1 MKQKIWVIYFSLPR
15 MQAKLISQL
24 NLILLFPY
32 LPPSIYSPQSSQPN
46 LVRTNLITSLSHLKS
61 SRISSWNLRW
71 NPQALPWMS
80 SPSLSSFLTTCL
92 VHITPAALVFIWFLD
107 YIFTRDLCSSHD
119 FLLECSIPWSSHGIS
134 CQSSVSFN
142 ATSSERS
149 PLSPPATE
157 ALSITLPSS
166 NSLHITHHYWWQLFT
181 ICLSHLPHEF
191 NGTQNLFLSLSL
203 LHPQWQESCSVK
215 EGVNEKKKKIHK
227 RTSDKTELT
236 DNASLK
242 LPRKQKGFIHY
253 NVSLV
258 GYRINTVKFRE
269 INYRV

>member
-1 MKQKIWVIYFSLPR
+1 MKQKIWVIYFSLTR

-24 NLILLFPY
+24 YLILLFPY

-80 SPSLSSFLTTCL
+80 SASLSSFLTTCL
-92 VHITPAALVFIWFLD
+92 VHITPAAPVFIWFLD

-203 LHPQWQESCSVK
+203 LHPQWRESCSVK
-215 EGVNEKKKKIHK
+215 EGVNEKKKKSTKGQAIK
-227 RTSDKTELT
+227 LSWQTMLLWNYLGNRK
-236 DNASLK
+236 ASYITMCHWLDIESTLWNSGK
-242 LPRKQKGFIHY
+242 
-253 NVSLV
+253 
-258 GYRINTVKFRE
+258 
-269 INYRV
+269 